1 MFRSKPGGIQ
11 PEDIDLLQRV
21 FDQLCK
27 EQRLN
32 PRSVD
37 AELMGAAL
45 IVNYQT
51 GAKDEATLLKVARKR
66 PEHSP

>member
-1 MFRSKPGGIQ
+1 MFRSRFGGIQ

-45 IVNYQT
+45 IISYQA
-51 GAKDEATLLKVARKR
+51 GVQDESTLLKIARKR
-66 PEHSP
+66 QKHSP